1 MTYDATTQNIYALT
15 FDITAAEEGEDGEI
29 DIPFGL
35 FTLDKATGEATL
47 IGYQDY
53 EMLYTLAASPEGQL
67 VALSSGGTLWNLS
80 KLSGEL
86 AEAHPSSQEQHPQ
99 EPCPYP
105 YRSEE
110 RRVGKECRSRW
121 SPYH

>member
-1 MTYDATTQNIYALT
+1 MMPPPKTSMALA

-86 AEAHPSSQEQHPQ
+86 AEETGMPNNCLP
-99 EPCPYP
+99 PCN
-105 YRSEE
+105 R
-110 RRVGKECRSRW
+110 
-121 SPYH
+121 